1 MMRIVLCVFETIRKT
16 VSNRESRYHRS
27 GRLRVPRR
35 SSSHNA
41 PFQKC
46 TFSKRSRFAKK
57 QSSFTVA
64 GPFEEEE
71 KQIHPVRIHPP
82 APRFSLPA
90 ENAYSASDVVKVEG
104 GIRQPSDYYA
114 RFVDTRKHRKRNNSQ
129 K

>member
-1 MMRIVLCVFETIRKT
+1 VCSRLYGKQFLIGSPGTIVPVDSVYLD
-16 VSNRESRYHRS
+16 
-27 GRLRVPRR
+27 GPRPIM
-35 SSSHNA
+35 HLFKNA